1 MLIYSN
7 YISHHFVKGPDNFL
21 LKKNFSPKIKCIIM
35 DNIKIKVFYKSTAVC
50 LIFWHDSG
58 LDRYGKFSLIF
69 YTSASFFFKCLNY
82 INLSNCK
89 FLKLVLKFYFK
100 KFIRLH
106 FCNLDINSDFK
117 IQLTIKH
124 IPYIN

>member
-1 MLIYSN
+1 MPI
-7 YISHHFVKGPDNFL
+7 
-21 LKKNFSPKIKCIIM
+21 
-35 DNIKIKVFYKSTAVC
+35 
-50 LIFWHDSG
+50 IFWHDSG

-89 FLKLVLKFYFK
+89 FLKLVLKFYLK

-124 IPYIN
+124 NSYPLYELKLKKKIKYQATLYKIF